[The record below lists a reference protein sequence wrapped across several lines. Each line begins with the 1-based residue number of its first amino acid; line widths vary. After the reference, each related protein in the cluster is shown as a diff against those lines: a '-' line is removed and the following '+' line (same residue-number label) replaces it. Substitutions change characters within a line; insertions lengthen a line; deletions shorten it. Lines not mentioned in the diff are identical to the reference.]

1 MEYAV
6 PDEADARPPSASN
19 PASNAASNAAP
30 NSGTAL
36 RPTVVPRGELTPTT
50 RDCPDGVT
58 PTDPY
63 VLKFWTAAL
72 GPGAVAD
79 LLRLVAAA
87 RHSEPIRRPL
97 YLAALVREELAGFD
111 EKGNVWVKGRIP
123 FLTTRLLRRLP
134 PGLRAEHRHYVEM
147 RRP

>member
-1 MEYAV
+1 MERVV
-6 PDEADARPPSASN
+6 PDEADARPPSASK
-19 PASNAASNAAP
+19 PASDAAP

-36 RPTVVPRGELTPTT
+36 RPTVVPRAEFTPAI
-50 RDCPDGVT
+50 RECPDGIT

-79 LLRLVAAA
+79 LLRLVSAA
-87 RHSEPIRRPL
+87 RKSEPIRRPL
-97 YLAALVREELAGFD
+97 YLAALVREDLAGFD
-111 EKGNVWVKGRIP
+111 EEGQVWVKARIP
-123 FLTTRLLRRLP
+123 FLSTRLLRRLP
-134 PGLRAEHRHYVEM
+134 PGLRAEHRHHLEM